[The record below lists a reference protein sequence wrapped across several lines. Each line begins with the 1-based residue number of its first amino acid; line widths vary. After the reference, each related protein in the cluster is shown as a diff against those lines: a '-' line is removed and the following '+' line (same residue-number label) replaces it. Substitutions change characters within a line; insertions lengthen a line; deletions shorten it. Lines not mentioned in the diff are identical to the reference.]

1 MTWRSDVYDHYDITL
16 RRNMTETQ
24 EPLSMTMI
32 FTCKTHPH
40 YHTSVRTRPRG
51 KTGDGT
57 SNFQKDVDMCLKKQG
72 RGRIKPKSPAISYS
86 EAGHRAL
93 IALRC
98 AKNACPINSVLDEDY
113 RLEVKMLRP
122 GTKLPGAMTTQR
134 DMVYIYE
141 QTSIA
146 VKNYFLVCYFVS

>member
-1 MTWRSDVYDHYDITL
+1 MWRSEVYDHYDVTL
-16 RRNMTETQ
+16 QRNLTETHQ
-24 EPLSMTMI
+24 PLSMTLV

-40 YHTSVRTRPRG
+40 HHTSVRTRPRG

-72 RGRIKPKSPAISYS
+72 RGHIKPKSPAISYS

-98 AKNACPINSVLDEDY
+98 AKNARPINSVLDEDY
-113 RLEVKMLRP
+113 RLEVEML
-122 GTKLPGAMTTQR
+122 
-134 DMVYIYE
+134 
-141 QTSIA
+141 
-146 VKNYFLVCYFVS
+146 

>member
-1 MTWRSDVYDHYDITL
+1 MSWRSEVYDHYDVTL
-16 RRNMTETQ
+16 QRNLTETQ
-24 EPLSMTMI
+24 QPFSMTI
-32 FTCKTHPH
+32 VFTCKTHPH
-40 YHTSVRTRPRG
+40 HHTSVRTRLRG

-57 SNFQKDVDMCLKKQG
+57 SNLQKDVDICLRKQG
-72 RGRIKPKSPAISYS
+72 CDHVKPTSSAIPYT

-113 RLEVKMLRP
+113 RLEVEMLRP
-122 GTKLPGAMTTQR
+122 GTKLPRAMSVQR
-134 DMVYIYE
+134 DMVYIYV

-146 VKNYFLVCYFVS
+146 VKNYFLVC